1 MYAQR
6 TPGGVQK
13 QCTELTGF
21 CIASG
26 FRSPS
31 GAWIWSLLRGK
42 EEGGDPNV
50 SLGHPGPAQ
59 ILQIRRFGGREGIA
73 SRLPWKQESLRMD
86 AGELGALVGTVGF
99 LTLRSFVMGLC
110 ILLSADG
117 VCSLFGPR
125 QQTHSTAPVEG
136 KALHPPVCHLARSSG
151 CGGRGERG
159 TVREL
164 RGWIR
169 EVRPG

>member
-59 ILQIRRFGGREGIA
+59 ILQIEG
-73 SRLPWKQESLRMD
+73 LE
-86 AGELGALVGTVGF
+86 
-99 LTLRSFVMGLC
+99 
-110 ILLSADG
+110 
-117 VCSLFGPR
+117 
-125 QQTHSTAPVEG
+125 
-136 KALHPPVCHLARSSG
+136 
-151 CGGRGERG
+151 GGRGLPAGSLGSRNLSGWMLVNWER
-159 TVREL
+159 
-164 RGWIR
+164 
-169 EVRPG
+169 